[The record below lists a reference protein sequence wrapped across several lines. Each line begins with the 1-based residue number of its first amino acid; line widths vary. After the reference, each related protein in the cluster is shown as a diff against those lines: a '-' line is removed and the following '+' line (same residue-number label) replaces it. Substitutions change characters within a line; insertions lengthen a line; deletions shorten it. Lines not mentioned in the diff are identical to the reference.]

1 MSHDIAEIVSS
12 CGRRSKLRT
21 KFLIDWMRVK
31 VEDPSGK
38 GTLSV
43 TLYKDNLVLPMFGVF
58 MDARKFAEF
67 K

>member
-1 MSHDIAEIVSS
+1 
-12 CGRRSKLRT
+12 
-21 KFLIDWMRVK
+21 MRVK